1 MKALVAIAAILIT
14 TGAAA
19 QNYYD
24 DVIATSPTDHTTYHP
39 DGSMSRVQ
47 IFPHGSR
54 REVTERDNKQTI
66 ILTDTRSHTVTF
78 CDASGHCDKPIH
90 VPPRHRDGPNKR

>member
-19 QNYYD
+19 ECCS
-24 DVIATSPTDHTTYHP
+24 DVEIETSPTDHTTYYA
-39 DGSMSRVQ
+39 DGRALRVQ

-54 REVTERDNKQTI
+54 RDVTERDNKQTI

-90 VPPRHRDGPNKR
+90 VPPRYRDGPNKR